1 MGSGYIQLLAVG
13 SEANIFNYNPNISFF
28 KIYYRR
34 HTNFYINNM
43 NINGNNIK
51 STNIMNTMNDTT
63 ITINVPKDGDLLGKS
78 YLNFTTDEYYFE
90 LFKFNE
96 ELCSTL
102 NINLLNV
109 YDNYYIKK
117 NNYSIKDINDISIIK
132 VNYYKNNYNNHFLS
146 ILSSNVF
153 DATIILN
160 YINSQSSISLQT
172 DTLNIFYNMDL
183 NLLFYSFNDIV
194 QYSNVFDNSLFNY
207 LIQSIIYS
215 SLQYLQIDFLKTK
228 ISIKITY
235 DTDKYYKMIIDL
247 LMSKTFITMVNN
259 IKINTGYVYFSL
271 IFSLELYNLLLELF
285 YINSEIFE
293 LEIVNN
299 KYKSSKNVFT
309 ENIYNKIG
317 SVVLNKKDDTTIYLS
332 ILNGD
337 IKSYSIITIME
348 KVTFFGNLTNEYY
361 NDLLIQN
368 SNIILNTFNL
378 TNDKISLNL
387 LIKVFVS
394 LICYDNNISTQ
405 NYLKIVNENKEILNI
420 IKNSSLYELSNK
432 IISYFMDPDI
442 LIVSLKTFFVLLYS
456 KNIYQN
462 LQTNIYTQPFTNN
475 HKSYYTTIINNFY
488 TWYNTIGTTNTIL
501 NNNVDDYNYLVSQL
515 LFFNKI
521 KFSTIMLSLPNNIL
535 IKNYISNNNLFNI
548 DNEILNSKNQ
558 FLISDVENLKI
569 INNGL
574 YANSLFSLITQ
585 SILLLNDIVT
595 TNNLYLYS
603 SAGKLSNEFL
613 NTKMAQNIFPLS
625 SYIYIHTDE
634 KTNICDTTNSY
645 IAETLIY
652 NSTKNIY
659 IGNVY
664 NNIYNQIIQYSNNYK
679 ISIDGNDVK
688 YDINRYLTESQFY
701 VIISKYYNNND
712 TFMKQ
717 INMKY
722 INTFLEQIKNIDYS
736 IIYPFYA
743 KSNISLNNKI
753 MYELFTYV
761 DKNLFNNSFLNFT
774 FKKNNKCNTS
784 LFETNIINELIYQN
798 FIFNINS
805 PLYRIY
811 FYFTFISKITIDK
824 TVLKQ
829 NIDINLIVLRNLTL
843 SFLTNFLKIF
853 NGTIFD
859 VNLSNDI
866 EQFNF
871 TKMNNMLYF
880 IDNNFMCC
888 DKINIFEDDEFNNVI
903 KNNSSN
909 KYCYFYNNFYIIKKK
924 INEYK
929 INNIEFI
936 NKIPEFCNELKY
948 NYDDVIIQLFL
959 DTIMDNKNNFTK
971 FNGVYILTQ
980 LFFNK
985 NDFNYNVITS
995 QLNVFDVII
1004 NTNLNNYSNY
1014 MINDFMY
1021 NSYYTTFYVGIT
1033 FDNINKNNIEAVNNV
1048 MKLTT
1053 IYNNNYLFDYEY
1065 SLKEFNSKKNINC
1078 IDFINNITYPLEYFQ
1093 IKLYDIFTEK
1103 FYINDNYF
1111 KNYIFT
1117 LSSYTNINNSYL
1129 FLYLI
1134 DKYDFY
1140 SSVNIIN
1147 KYINIFN
1154 DVNNSNISLNDD
1166 EYTFNN
1172 KYFTK
1177 YNFIIIIYY
1186 YIYFI
1191 FKCLA
1196 VDIIEFNKFS
1206 SEIYKI
1212 NTNTD
1217 INLTFQEF
1225 IVHKYTINI
1234 YDECIYNLINLYSKD
1249 NKNIVLDFSSYYI
1262 YSTNNK
1268 IYDNAFFMNINT
1280 NNYTDIKKNIF
1291 TNIINNNQEINDTYC
1306 NLNFTPINYYTSY
1319 YIDKNNN
1326 ITNNKKKIFINKNF
1340 NTLYCKIIQHII
1352 EKTNTLFYINDSNDE
1367 ILAEPYNDNLQ
1378 HAINFSEQKKY
1389 HYDSS
1394 IYTLNNIYVNFIKSL
1409 NAQILNFY
1417 NDEYTIRI
1425 IKHIMYNLKNFYYEQ
1440 NSNYYYTL
1448 YYLSYDDNSI
1458 TNEVYAISTYDFD
1471 NSAIDDMLDLVK
1483 SIDIYTLF
1491 TKYINSLISYSIIF
1505 EQSINRIIYILST
1518 NLLISNSC
1526 EKNKTQE
1533 TLKKYTLYDIV
1544 KLYIDTK
1551 DKNIT
1556 KKEKIYL
1563 NNTSIYSDQSIFQI
1577 YNYQNWYNNTSFTQ
1591 NYWVNYIISN
1601 IDVDYNSYNSYHN
1614 LFKQFIKY
1622 IKFFELKLFN
1632 FTLVNDLTVLEYFN
1646 NIDNYD
1652 EFMNYIF
1659 NYMCSNESYSP
1670 NLIFNNI
1677 IDLIETDKISSK
1689 LSIHTEHLKKKIVIF
1704 LFFIWIILKMTP
1716 QLLVD
1721 FKEINEDIVIEYNLD
1736 DNLSQD
1742 VKLCDVLNYENNPEI
1757 INWCIY
1763 QIFNMDLTVENK
1775 KLEIFNYPDF
1785 IRENYNILYIVKQ
1798 TKIICS
1804 PIKNFNILVNK
1815 YMNTYNSII
1824 GNSNIY
1830 TDNLDTNKKY
1840 TPTITNLVSDI
1851 NVVFNNDINNNNPFQ
1866 NDLTFYS
1873 LKLLDIHI
1881 NSLIYDLTNTTKNKF
1896 INTSEFTNKAKMNY
1910 AKTVINDFNLLYYLQ
1925 CLLLNNYSINYSNL
1939 QTDFNLVLGNL
1950 RKGTNNI
1957 NELFETF
1964 KGHITNYPLSL
1975 ELTSKKNAGVYNYFG
1990 LKIFN
1995 IQKLNNLVSV
2005 NNNLSLIAPN
2015 DYDVLPV
2022 LINYNYTYNNFYAK
2036 YYSYDYNY
2044 NNFNNNF
2051 VVIYN
2056 KLYEYYTNI
2065 TENTEAIKNIKKYN
2079 LNLYIWLFIDLINS
2093 FISNIYYGTDTY
2105 KTIDYIVVINKIIKL
2120 YFTYNYSFR
2129 QNSNITNISN
2139 LKLQNKYYNVPT
2151 FDNYINIIEY
2161 ITSYYYYQLFNTEI
2175 SHKDETNYKYDVVN
2189 FFSTLNIKQNFNFIY
2204 VRNYLNCVFK
2214 FETIIRFIYN
2224 KLSTIYNI
2232 KITIDDN
2239 RFNKIILTL
2248 ISYITDYDNI
2258 SNYFNTQKI
2267 SNGGLPGNYKVN
2279 SRASVK
2285 NENSFLKRQTTTT
2298 EQVYNVVSNFVDKKL
2313 FYYKFSQSVNKLV
2326 YWINNKSYNEN
2337 IFQVWTEYFSNVY
2350 FEYYVVINNEYS
2362 IDKYE
2367 MNVFIF
2373 NYLIK
2378 NYIYYV
2384 LNINVDFTD
2393 LVQNMYIESYN
2404 SAFDNI
2410 LNGSDKDIII
2420 NPEIINEII
2429 LLEYRT
2435 DKFLKNKN
2443 INLFVNKKSLDYNLN
2458 SSNCIKNIF
2467 KLILNDNW
2475 GIIDFNIIINI
2486 SNTKLRSYI
2495 TFYNLYYSYMDW
2507 TLQNQKIV
2515 NSQKEYDFNYNS
2527 SIFDELYILYWI
2539 IINVLILQYIDNN
2552 TYYRLEQ
2559 EVLTNSHKYINYG
2572 IKTNTLDVNSN
2583 FSVYMDCLNSNIIP
2597 NNKINNY
2604 YKIIQNNTMY
2614 DSVKYKLHTF
2624 SNNINNYDGYIIQ
2637 IFNNQINKLYI
2648 DDENTLGSNT
2658 FYNIIINTLNNLTS
2672 YVNFYLSNANTII
2685 EKIAN
2690 TIHTNIQSQFSL
2702 IPNIFGGNNN
2712 FDICVDNLSLNKI
2725 FNKTRYMEE
2734 KTQITIFSLIN
2745 NKITNSIYNNI
2756 TIILFYYNCFI
2767 TWCTLG
2773 INIKN
2778 DLSYV
2783 QDLFYNLANMIN
2795 DKILAFISN
2804 LKNEKQDMINNEFFE
2819 ELNILL
2825 FKNYNNYEFIQAT
2838 SKFFNKLIS
2847 NDYSFISE
2855 NIVNKLFG
2863 INNSLYGS
2871 TNLNFNIISQLN
2883 INTNNDL
2890 LINFEN
2896 NKIINWKYLLG
2907 LVADFNE
2914 SMLIYYIKS
2923 IDNTFNNLQ
2932 IQQMLI
2938 DYIIDLNGGL
2948 TNEYGIIKLIDRIEL
2963 LFDDE
2968 IISQYFNY
2976 NYKIFIDNF
2985 QNLNKQGLLNDM
2997 LGINKICKDD
3007 NIVSGL
3013 KPYIKFSY
3021 KQNYLIPIK
3030 FFFENYFNS
3039 IPLISCMNTNIK
3051 IITHLQ
3057 NANIFKTSYYINLL
3071 TPLNIKTNMNS
3082 DFILVERDER
3092 IKLCSNKIDNLIE
3105 KNNYYQIIKNITQVN
3120 NLHNNKN
3127 IINVD
3132 FDVELNNSVKEIM
3145 WSFDLTIDNYELCVF
3160 KNIKINKTFIN
3171 NNQNIT
3177 FDELSNNEYDFIINT
3192 KFYLDGMRRDGI
3204 QFLDGDTLP
3213 NYNKITTVLNPY
3225 KYNTKVNLDKKYNTY
3240 SFALEPTEFQPS
3252 GTINMSNY
3260 KVFRIQVQIDKKKL
3274 LKYINNLN
3282 TLFGLKDVNFK
3293 MYMTTYEY
3301 NIIRYQSS
3309 LGGLLFVS

>member
-43 NINGNNIK
+43 DINGNNIK
-51 STNIMNTMNDTT
+51 LSNIMNTMNDVRV
-63 ITINVPKDGDLLGKS
+63 TINVPKDGDLLGKS
-78 YLNFTTDEYYFE
+78 YLNLTTDEYYFE

-132 VNYYKNNYNNHFLS
+132 VNYYLNNSNNSNNHFLS
-146 ILSSNVF
+146 ILSSNIF
-153 DATIILN
+153 DTSKILN
-160 YINSQSSISLQT
+160 YIYTQSSISLET
-172 DTLNIFYNMDL
+172 DVLNIFYNMDL

-194 QYSNVFDNSLFNY
+194 QYSNVLDNSLFNY
-207 LIQSIIYS
+207 LIQSITYS

-235 DTDKYYKMIIDL
+235 NTDKYYKMIIDL

-259 IKINTGYVYFSL
+259 IKINTGYIYLTL

-299 KYKSSKNVFT
+299 KYKSTKNVFT

-317 SVVLNKKDDTTIYLS
+317 SVILNKKDDTTIYLS

-348 KVTFFGNLTNEYY
+348 KITFFGNLTNEYY

-368 SNIILNTFNL
+368 SNTTLNIFNL

-420 IKNSSLYELSNK
+420 IKNTSLYELSNN
-432 IISYFMDPDI
+432 IINYFMDPDI
-442 LIVSLKTFFVLLYS
+442 LIVSLKTFFVILYS

-462 LQTNIYTQPFTNN
+462 LQTNVYTQPFTNN
-475 HKSYYTTIINNFY
+475 HKSDYSIIINNYY
-488 TWYNTIGTTNTIL
+488 TWYNIIGTTNSVL
-501 NNNVDDYNYLVSQL
+501 NNNVDDYNYMISQL

-521 KFSTIMLSLPNNIL
+521 KFTTIVGSLPNNIL

-548 DNEILNSKNQ
+548 DYEILKGDQLS
-558 FLISDVENLKI
+558 ISNVENLNI
-569 INNGL
+569 IYDGF
-574 YANSLFSLITQ
+574 YTNSLFNLIIQ
-585 SILLLNDIVT
+585 SISLLNDIIT

-603 SAGKLSNEFL
+603 STGKLSNEFI
-613 NTKMAQNIFPLS
+613 NTNMGQNIFPLS
-625 SYIYIHTDE
+625 SYIYIHTNE
-634 KTNICDTTNSY
+634 KNNICNTTNSN
-645 IAETLIY
+645 IVDILIY
-652 NSTKNIY
+652 NLNKNIY
-659 IGNVY
+659 IA
-664 NNIYNQIIQYSNNYK
+664 NIYDNMYNLIMQYSNNYK
-679 ISIDGNDVK
+679 ITIDNNDTK
-688 YDINRYLTESQFY
+688 YNINKYLTESQFY
-701 VIISKYYNNND
+701 VIISQYYDNNN

-722 INTFLEQIKNIDYS
+722 INTFLEQIKNLDYS
-736 IIYPFYA
+736 IIYSFYL
-743 KSNISLNNKI
+743 KSNISLNDKI

-784 LFETNIINELIYQN
+784 LFETNIKNELIYQN

-824 TVLKQ
+824 SVLKQ

-843 SFLTNFLKIF
+843 AFLINFLKIF
-853 NGTIFD
+853 NGTILD
-859 VNLSNDI
+859 VNLSNEI

-871 TKMNNMLYF
+871 TKMNNVSYF
-880 IDNNFMCC
+880 IDNNFICY
-888 DKINIFEDDEFNNVI
+888 DKINIFDDSEFNKVI
-903 KNNSSN
+903 KNVSSN
-909 KYCYFYNNFYIIKKK
+909 KYCYFYNNFYVIKKK

-929 INNIEFI
+929 IDNIEFI
-936 NKIPEFCNELKY
+936 NNVPEFCNGLKY

-959 DTIMDNKNNFTK
+959 DTITDNKNNFIK
-971 FNGVYILTQ
+971 FNDVYTLTQ

-985 NDFNYNVITS
+985 NDFNYNSITS
-995 QLNVFDVII
+995 QLNIFNVMT
-1004 NTNLNNYSNY
+1004 NTNLYDYSNY
-1014 MINDFMY
+1014 MTNDFMY
-1021 NSYYTTFYVGIT
+1021 NSYYTSFYIGIT
-1033 FDNINKNNIEAVNNV
+1033 FDNINKNNIEVINNV

-1065 SLKEFNSKKNINC
+1065 SLKEFNSKKNINY
-1078 IDFINNITYPLEYFQ
+1078 INEINNITYPLEYFQ

-1103 FYINDNYF
+1103 FYINDDYF
-1111 KNYIFT
+1111 KNYILT
-1117 LSSYTNINNSYL
+1117 LSSYTNINNTYL
-1129 FLYLI
+1129 FIYLI
-1134 DKYDFY
+1134 AEYDFY
-1140 SSVNIIN
+1140 NSVNIIN

-1154 DVNNSNISLNDD
+1154 NVNNSNISLNDNGNS
-1166 EYTFNN
+1166 FNN

-1191 FKCLA
+1191 FKCMA

-1206 SEIYKI
+1206 SEILKI
-1212 NTNTD
+1212 NSNTD
-1217 INLTFQEF
+1217 TNLTFQEF
-1225 IVHKYTINI
+1225 VISKYTINI
-1234 YDECIYNLINLYSKD
+1234 YDECIHNLINLYSKE
-1249 NKNIVLDFSSYYI
+1249 NKNIILDFSSYYI
-1262 YSTNNK
+1262 YSIDNK
-1268 IYDNAFFMNINT
+1268 IHDDTFFINANNFINV
-1280 NNYTDIKKNIF
+1280 KKNIF
-1291 TNIINNNQEINDTYC
+1291 TNIIDNNQEINNTYY

-1319 YIDKNNN
+1319 YIDKDIHINNN
-1326 ITNNKKKIFINKNF
+1326 EKKIIINKNF
-1340 NTLYCKIIQHII
+1340 NILYCKIIQCVI
-1352 EKTNTLFYINDSNDE
+1352 EKTNTLFYINNSNDE
-1367 ILAEPYNDNLQ
+1367 LIVEPYNNNLPLLL
-1378 HAINFSEQKKY
+1378 NFLEQKKY
-1389 HYDSS
+1389 YYDSS
-1394 IYTLNNIYVNFIKSL
+1394 IYTLNDIYDNLYKSF
-1409 NAQILNFY
+1409 NTQILNFY
-1417 NDEYTIRI
+1417 NDEYTRRI
-1425 IKHIMYNLKNFYYEQ
+1425 ITFIMYNLKNFYYGRD
-1440 NSNYYYTL
+1440 SNYYYTL
-1448 YYLSYDDNSI
+1448 YYLLYNDNGI
-1458 TNEVYAISTYDFD
+1458 INKVPTIGTYDFD
-1471 NSAIDDMLDLVK
+1471 NSGIDDILDLVK
-1483 SIDIYTLF
+1483 SPDIYTLF
-1491 TKYINSLISYSIIF
+1491 SKYINSLISYSIIY

-1518 NLLISNSC
+1518 NLLISNSY
-1526 EKNKTQE
+1526 EKNETQE
-1533 TLKKYTLYDIV
+1533 MLKKYTLYDIV

-1577 YNYQNWYNNTSFTQ
+1577 YNYQNWYDNTSFTQ
-1591 NYWVNYIISN
+1591 NYWINYIISN

-1622 IKFFELKLFN
+1622 IKFFELNLFN
-1632 FTLVNDLTVLEYFN
+1632 FTLDNGLAVLEYFN

-1659 NYMCSNESYSP
+1659 NYICSNESYSP

-1677 IDLIETDKISSK
+1677 IDLIETDNISSK
-1689 LSIHTEHLKKKIVIF
+1689 LSIHTEHLKKKIVVF
-1704 LFFIWIILKMTP
+1704 LFFTWIILKITP

-1721 FKEINEDIVIEYNLD
+1721 FKEINKDIVIEYNLNN
-1736 DNLSQD
+1736 NLSQN
-1742 VKLCDVLNYENNPEI
+1742 VKLYDVLNYENNLEI

-1763 QIFNMDLTVENK
+1763 QIFNMDLTIENK
-1775 KLEIFNYPDF
+1775 NLEIYNYPDF
-1785 IRENYNILYIVKQ
+1785 IQENLDILYIVKQ

-1815 YMNTYNSII
+1815 YVDMYNSII
-1824 GNSNIY
+1824 GNSDIY

-1840 TPTITNLVSDI
+1840 SPTISNLVYDI

-1866 NDLTFYS
+1866 YDLTFYS

-1881 NSLIYDLTNTTKNKF
+1881 NGLIYDLTNTTKNKL
-1896 INTSEFTNKAKMNY
+1896 INTSEFTNKAKINY
-1910 AKTVINDFNLLYYLQ
+1910 AKTIINDFNLLYYLQ

-1939 QTDFNLVLGNL
+1939 QTDFNYVLDNL

-1957 NELFETF
+1957 NELFEIF
-1964 KGHITNYPLSL
+1964 KGYITNYSLSL
-1975 ELTSKKNAGVYNYFG
+1975 ELTSVKNISVYNYFG

-2022 LINYNYTYNNFYAK
+2022 VINYNYAYNNFYTK
-2036 YYSYDYNY
+2036 YYSYNYNY

-2065 TENTEAIKNIKKYN
+2065 IENTEAIKNIKKYN
-2079 LNLYIWLFIDLINS
+2079 LNLYVWLFIDLINS
-2093 FISNIYYGTDTY
+2093 FISNTYYGSDTY
-2105 KTIDYIVVINKIIKL
+2105 KPMDYIVVINKIIKL

-2129 QNSNITNISN
+2129 QNLNITNISN

-2151 FDNYINIIEY
+2151 FDNYINIMEY
-2161 ITSYYYYQLFNTEI
+2161 ITSYYYYQLFNDDI
-2175 SHKDETNYKYDVVN
+2175 SYKDETNYKYDIVN

-2204 VRNYLNCVFK
+2204 MRNYLNCVFK
-2214 FETIIRFIYN
+2214 FETIIMFIYN

-2232 KITIDDN
+2232 KISINDEQL
-2239 RFNKIILTL
+2239 NKIILTL

-2258 SNYFNTQKI
+2258 SNYFNIQKI
-2267 SNGGLPGNYKVN
+2267 SN
-2279 SRASVK
+2279 SR
-2285 NENSFLKRQTTTT
+2285 EITTS
-2298 EQVYNVVSNFVDKKL
+2298 EQVYNIISNFVNKKL
-2313 FYYKFSQSVNKLV
+2313 FYYKFSQCVNKLV
-2326 YWINNKSYNEN
+2326 YWINNKSYDEN

-2350 FEYYVVINNEYS
+2350 FEYYVIINNEYS

-2367 MNVFIF
+2367 MNIYIF

-2384 LNINVDFTD
+2384 LNINVDFSI
-2393 LVQNMYIESYN
+2393 LVQNVYIESYN
-2404 SAFDNI
+2404 LAFENI
-2410 LNGSDKDIII
+2410 LNGGNEDGII

-2429 LLEYRT
+2429 LLEYKT

-2443 INLFVNKKSLDYNLN
+2443 LNLFVNKKSLDYNLN
-2458 SSNCIKNIF
+2458 SSNCIGNIF
-2467 KLILNDNW
+2467 KIILNDNW
-2475 GIIDFNIIINI
+2475 GIINFNIIINV

-2495 TFYNLYYSYMDW
+2495 TFYNLYYSYMNW

-2515 NSQKEYDFNYNS
+2515 NSQKQYDFNYNS

-2539 IINVLILQYIDNN
+2539 IINVQILQYIDNN

-2572 IKTNTLDVNSN
+2572 IKINTLDVNSN
-2583 FSVYMDCLNSNIIP
+2583 FSVYMDCLNSNIVP

-2604 YKIIQNNTMY
+2604 YKIIQNNTIY
-2614 DSVKYKLHTF
+2614 DSIRYKLHTF
-2624 SNNINNYDGYIIQ
+2624 SNNINNYDSYVIQ
-2637 IFNNQINKLYI
+2637 IFNNQINKLNI

-2672 YVNFYLSNANTII
+2672 YVNLYLSNTNSII

-2690 TIHTNIQSQFSL
+2690 TIHVNIQSQFSSL
-2702 IPNIFGGNNN
+2702 SNTFGGNNN
-2712 FDICVDNLSLNKI
+2712 FDICVDNSSLNKI
-2725 FNKTRYMEE
+2725 FNKTRYKEE
-2734 KTQITIFSLIN
+2734 KSQITIFSLIN
-2745 NKITNSIYNNI
+2745 NKITNSIFNNI
-2756 TIILFYYNCFI
+2756 PIMLFYYNCFI

-2778 DLSYV
+2778 DLPYI
-2783 QDLFYNLANMIN
+2783 QDLFYNLANIIN
-2795 DKILAFISN
+2795 DKILSFISN
-2804 LKNEKQDMINNEFFE
+2804 LENETQDIDDNEFFE

-2825 FKNYNNYEFIQAT
+2825 FNNYNDYEFIQAT

-2847 NDYSFISE
+2847 NNYSFVSD
-2855 NIVNKLFG
+2855 NIVNKLLG
-2863 INNSLYGS
+2863 INNSLYGT

-2890 LINFEN
+2890 LINISN

-2914 SMLIYYIKS
+2914 SRLIYYIKS
-2923 IDNTFNNLQ
+2923 IDNTFNNLE

-2948 TNEYGIIKLIDRIEL
+2948 TNEYGVIKLIDRIEL

-2976 NYKIFIDNF
+2976 NYRIFIDNF

-2997 LGINKICKDD
+2997 LGINKIHKDN

-3013 KPYIKFSY
+3013 RPYIKFSY

-3057 NANIFKTSYYINLL
+3057 SANIFKTSYYINLL
-3071 TPLNIKTNMNS
+3071 TPLDIKTKLNS

-3092 IKLCSNKIDNLIE
+3092 IRLCSNKIDNLIE
-3105 KNNYYQIIKNITQVN
+3105 KNNYYEIIKNITQIN
-3120 NLHNNKN
+3120 NSHNNKN

-3132 FDVELNNSVKEIM
+3132 FDVELNNSVKEII

-3160 KNIKINKTFIN
+3160 KNIKINKMFIN
-3171 NNQNIT
+3171 NTQNIT

-3192 KFYLDGMRRDGI
+3192 KFYLDGILRDGI
-3204 QFLDGDTLP
+3204 QFLDSNTLP
-3213 NYNKITTVLNPY
+3213 DYNKITTVLNPY

-3282 TLFGLKDVNFK
+3282 TLFRLKDINFK

-3301 NIIRYQSS
+3301 NMIRYQSS
-3309 LGGLLFVS
+3309 LGGLLFV